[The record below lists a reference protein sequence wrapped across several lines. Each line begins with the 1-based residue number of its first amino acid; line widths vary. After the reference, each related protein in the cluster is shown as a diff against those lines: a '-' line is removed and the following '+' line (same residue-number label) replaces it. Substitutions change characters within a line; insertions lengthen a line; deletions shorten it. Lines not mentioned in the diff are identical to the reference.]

1 MIQTGPENIERIRE
15 ELRKMSD
22 AELLRHGQG
31 LRHMCSAKVNFGKP
45 PLEAWATQL
54 NEARAEWRRRHPKI
68 PLSDSV

>member
-22 AELLRHGQG
+22 AQLLRHGQG
-31 LRHMCSAKVNFGKP
+31 LRHMRSAKVNFGQP
-45 PLEAWATQL
+45 PLEAWTTQL
-54 NEARAEWRRRHPKI
+54 DKARAEWRRRHPKI